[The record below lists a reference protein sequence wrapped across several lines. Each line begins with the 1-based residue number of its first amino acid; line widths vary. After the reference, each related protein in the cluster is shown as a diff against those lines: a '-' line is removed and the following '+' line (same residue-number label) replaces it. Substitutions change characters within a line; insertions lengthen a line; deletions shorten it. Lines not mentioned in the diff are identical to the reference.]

1 MVAPSPAV
9 PVGGDTEFTVDELAA
24 RMKVPVRTIREY
36 QTMGVLPPP
45 ERRGR
50 IGLYGD
56 THVGRLELIA
66 RLQDRGYSL
75 AGIRDL
81 VGSWR
86 NGSDLG
92 EVLGLQPDQLVHL
105 DEPGSPA
112 TLHQLAGLLPALV
125 PDRLGELIAVGL
137 VEACGPDRYCVPSP
151 SLMQLTVDALAAGY
165 PPDAVLGLLRTVH
178 DSTAAI
184 ADAVVGLLAEPP
196 NGASN
201 RAIAALAARGRGLL
215 AHGTGRL
222 TIFAI
227 GRRLGVDDSTT
238 LTEAVRANKTKK
250 KERR

>member
-1 MVAPSPAV
+1 MVVPAPAV
-9 PVGGDTEFTVDELAA
+9 PVSDVELTVDELAA

-56 THVGRLELIA
+56 THIARLELIA

-81 VGSWR
+81 LGSWR
-86 NGSDLG
+86 DGADLG
-92 EVLGLQPDQLVHL
+92 DVLGLQPDQLVHL

-112 TLHQLAGLLPALV
+112 TLHQLAVLLPALV
-125 PDRLGELIAVGL
+125 PERLEELVAVGL
-137 VEACGPDRYCVPSP
+137 VEVCGPDRYCVPSP
-151 SLMQLTVDALAAGY
+151 SLMQLAVDALAAGY
-165 PPDAVLGLLRTVH
+165 QPDAVLGLLRTVH
-178 DSTAAI
+178 ESTAAI
-184 ADAVVGLLAEPP
+184 ADAAVGLLAKPP
-196 NGASN
+196 KGASTH
-201 RAIAALAARGRGLL
+201 AIAALAARGRGLL

-227 GRRLGVDDSTT
+227 GRRLGGHDSTT
-238 LTEAVRANKTKK
+238 ITDAVRAKQKE
-250 KERR
+250 ERR